1 MILKDLETDF
11 TIKSISSTLSG
22 GINLFLSKALK
33 ISKLQKADLKNVIV
47 PFMDFRFN
55 PESFDRTIPVTAL

>member
-1 MILKDLETDF
+1 LKDLETDF

-33 ISKLQKADLKNVIV
+33 ISKLQRADLKKIIV
-47 PFMDFRFN
+47 PFIDFQFN
-55 PESFDRTIPVTAL
+55 PERFDSSFPVTAL

>member
-1 MILKDLETDF
+1 MKDLETDF

-33 ISKLQKADLKNVIV
+33 ISKLQRADLKNIIV
-47 PFMDFRFN
+47 PFIDFQFN
-55 PESFDRTIPVTAL
+55 PERFDSSIPVTAL